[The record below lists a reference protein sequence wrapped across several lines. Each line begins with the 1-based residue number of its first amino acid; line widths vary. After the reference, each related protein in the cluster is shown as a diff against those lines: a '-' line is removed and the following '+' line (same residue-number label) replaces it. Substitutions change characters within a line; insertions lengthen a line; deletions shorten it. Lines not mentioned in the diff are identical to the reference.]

1 MRRPACRR
9 AWQAAGFL
17 FIALVAWLSLTPQP
31 VDAGRLGSVKIGHF
45 VAYGWLMLWFSQ
57 LHAAARAR
65 IALAAGFALLGV
77 ALEYAQSL
85 TGYRSFAYADMRD
98 NALGVLAGAGLAFT
112 PLGRTLAALEARLAR
127 RGAR

>member
-1 MRRPACRR
+1 MTRAACRR
-9 AWQAAGFL
+9 GWRAAGFA

-31 VDAGRLGSVKIGHF
+31 VDAGRLGEVKIGHF

-57 LHAAARAR
+57 LHASALAR
-65 IALAAGFALLGV
+65 IAMAAGFIVLGV

-98 NALGVLAGAGLAFT
+98 NALGVFMGAALAFT
-112 PLGRTLAALEARLAR
+112 PLGRVLSTLEARLAPPGTR
-127 RGAR
+127 